1 MPFSLL
7 MLATP
12 RIGPPPNVWPARLEL
27 EIEFCDDDPF
37 DDDPFSFASEFP
49 EELSDEPP
57 ADAFPELPPAE
68 FWLPGGCSPPGCA
81 PKPPTVPTPPVP
93 APNPPAP
100 GPPPSR
106 LDAPPCRFV
115 PGVCPRTIPLFRL
128 MSC

>member
-27 EIEFCDDDPF
+27 EIEFCDEDPF

-68 FWLPGGCSPPGCA
+68 FWLPGACSPPVALLSRQRCQRH
-81 PKPPTVPTPPVP
+81 PSRHPILPLP
-93 APNPPAP
+93 ARRPAGSTLRLADSSPAFAP
-100 GPPPSR
+100 GPFHCS
-106 LDAPPCRFV
+106 
-115 PGVCPRTIPLFRL
+115 G
-128 MSC
+128 